1 MAVTII
7 YAGLNSLGITDL
19 DYDFIIYP
27 AGGTSIAVLIV
38 VSLLTPP
45 SPESKWK
52 PFWDTD

>member
-52 PFWDTD
+52 PFRNTD